1 MSFAAVNGVIICYES
16 YGDGYPV
23 IFLHGFG
30 SKKEVWKPQIEDFS
44 KKFRPIIIDMR
55 GTGRSERPDYSYTMN
70 DVLYDLKDLMD
81 ELHIKSAHLIGRSF
95 GGMIAQNFVL
105 KFPDYVKKLV
115 LIATYAKAE
124 EEHVK
129 LIVANRIKGLE
140 LLKTDPTQAFLS
152 SARVLYHQSFQR
164 EMKKNPK
171 KKFYSSFSMEDLIKE
186 STIYPSRP
194 QDIINQGNVMKEH
207 NTLDRLSEIKHETL
221 LIGASHD
228 RLIPKTSMIEL
239 HKQIPNSTLE
249 FVEKAGHFMTLSKAL
264 EINKVILEFL
274 ENESQN

>member
-1 MSFAAVNGVIICYES
+1 MINMSFAAVNGIILCYES
-16 YGDGYPV
+16 YGEGFPL

-44 KKFRPIIIDMR
+44 KKFRMIILDMR

-70 DVLYDLKDLMD
+70 DILYDIKDLMD
-81 ELHIKSAHLIGRSF
+81 ELQLKSAHLIGRSF

-105 KFPDYVKKLV
+105 KYPDYIKKLV

-140 LLKTDPTQAFLS
+140 LLKTDPTQAFLN
-152 SARVLYHQSFQR
+152 SARVLYHQSFQS

-171 KKFYSSFSMEDLIKE
+171 KKFYNAFSMEDLIEE
-186 STIYPSRP
+186 SIRYPSRP

-221 LIGASHD
+221 LLGASHD
-228 RLIPKTSMIEL
+228 RLIPKTSLIKMHER
-239 HKQIPNSTLE
+239 IPNSTLE
-249 FVEKAGHFMTLSKAL
+249 FIDKAGHFMTVSKAA
-264 EINKVILEFL
+264 EVNNIIINFL
-274 ENESQN
+274 EK

>member
-16 YGDGYPV
+16 YGDGFPV

-30 SKKEVWKPQIEDFS
+30 SKKEVWKPQIDDFS
-44 KKFRPIIIDMR
+44 KKFKMIVIDRR

-70 DVLYDLKDLMD
+70 DILCDIKDLMD
-81 ELHIKSAHLIGRSF
+81 ELRIKSAHLIGRSF

-105 KFPDYVKKLV
+105 KYPDYVKKLV

-129 LIVANRIKGLE
+129 LIVANRIKGVE
-140 LLKTDPTQAFLS
+140 LLKTDPVNAFLN
-152 SARVLYHQSFQR
+152 SAKILYHQSFQR

-171 KKFYSSFSMEDLIKE
+171 KKFYNAFSMEDLIEE
-186 STIYPSRP
+186 SIIYPSRP

-207 NTLDRLSEIKHETL
+207 NTLDRLSEIKQETL
-221 LIGASHD
+221 LLGASHD
-228 RLIPKTSMIEL
+228 RLIPKTAMVEL
-239 HKQIPNSTLE
+239 HKRIPNSTLE
-249 FVEKAGHFMTLSKAL
+249 FIDRAGHFMTMSKAP
-264 EINKVILEFL
+264 EVNKNIIDFL
-274 ENESQN
+274 EK

>member
-1 MSFAAVNGVIICYES
+1 MINMSFAAVNGIILCYES
-16 YGDGYPV
+16 YGEGFPV

-44 KKFRPIIIDMR
+44 KKFRMIILDMR

-70 DVLYDLKDLMD
+70 DILYDIKDLMD
-81 ELHIKSAHLIGRSF
+81 ELQLKSAHLIGRSF

-105 KFPDYVKKLV
+105 KYPDYIKKLV

-140 LLKTDPTQAFLS
+140 LLKTDPTQAFLN
-152 SARVLYHQSFQR
+152 SARVLYHQSFQS

-171 KKFYSSFSMEDLIKE
+171 KKFYNAFSMEDLIEE
-186 STIYPSRP
+186 SIRYPSRP

-221 LIGASHD
+221 LLGASHD
-228 RLIPKTSMIEL
+228 RLIPKTSLIKMHER
-239 HKQIPNSTLE
+239 IPNSTLE
-249 FVEKAGHFMTLSKAL
+249 FIDKAGHFMTVSKAA
-264 EINKVILEFL
+264 EVNNIIINFL
-274 ENESQN
+274 EK